1 MIDSLSIEGFKCF
14 DRITIHLRR
23 INIFSGTNSSGK
35 SSAIQAFLL
44 LCNNSLK
51 PSSSPLNGIWL
62 RLGSFDECRNH
73 RTNARVFTV
82 GVSSRN
88 HSFQAQFQG
97 SYDDNEDVSVAFIH
111 KSDEIQNFL
120 NVEKQHIYY
129 LPANRIGPE
138 DAYLKNFDQ
147 INFLG
152 QKAEYIVDFLY
163 KNRKQKVSP
172 SLVADTAS
180 ITLEY
185 QVNYWLKKLFRINN
199 TIRDLGLSNSLSMEL
214 SLDKGK
220 PVRPYHIGSGVSFAM
235 GVLVSCLSASPDDI
249 VIIENPE
256 IHLHP
261 KAQSELT
268 EFLCFAANAGIQ
280 ILLETHSDHV
290 FNGIRKSI
298 VQKNLVHTDVAV
310 HFFQL
315 DENALALN
323 TAIELNEY
331 GRILEHPNGLFD
343 QFDDDLDQI
352 LGL

>member
-1 MIDSLSIEGFKCF
+1 MIDSLSIKEFKCF
-14 DRITIHLRR
+14 SDIEIHLRR

-35 SSAIQAFLL
+35 SSVIQAFLL
-44 LCNNSLK
+44 LCNNALK
-51 PSSSPLNGIWL
+51 SSSSPLNGIYL

-73 RTNARVFTV
+73 RTNARIFTV
-82 GVSSRN
+82 GVSSKDDV
-88 HSFQAQFQG
+88 FQAQFQAAD
-97 SYDDNEDVSVAFIH
+97 DDNEDVSVIFTRE
-111 KSDEIQNFL
+111 SDTIQKFL
-120 NVEKQHIYY
+120 SFEKQHIYY

-147 INFLG
+147 INFFG
-152 QKAEYIVDFLY
+152 NKAEYVVDFLH
-163 KNRKQKVSP
+163 KNRKQQVTE
-172 SLVADTAS
+172 SLVADPAS

-185 QVNYWLKKLFRINN
+185 QVNYWLNKLFGIKN
-199 TIRDLGLSNSLSMEL
+199 TIKDLGLSNSLSMEL
-214 SLDKGK
+214 SLGDGK
-220 PVRPYHIGSGVSFAM
+220 AVRPYHMGSGASFAM
-235 GVLVSCLSASPDDI
+235 GVLVACLNASPDDI

-268 EFLCFAANAGIQ
+268 AFLCFAANAGIQ
-280 ILLETHSDHV
+280 IILETHSDHV

-298 VQKNLVHTDVAV
+298 VKQELDHTDVAV

-315 DENALALN
+315 DENALA
-323 TAIELNEY
+323 THTVIKLNEY
-331 GRILEHPNGLFD
+331 GRVMEHPKGLFD